1 MGTVR
6 SRPPTPVA
14 LLAPLMR
21 EHSKQHTYAT
31 PNSPCQVPR
40 DACSL
45 ALCVEV
51 SIMTVYL
58 IRRFLQGMLI
68 LVLSNLL
75 IYTIMVAT
83 PGGPMD
89 QLDDLRHG
97 RRDINIRLVEQII
110 KAYKLDSPYPVSY
123 LRWLFD
129 PLDTS
134 ELNDQNQVVRK
145 GIDITVGDFHVAGS
159 GMLTGNFGRSLV
171 IAKGVPVTE
180 MMGNRLGNTLALTVS
195 ALLVALMVAFPIG
208 IISAIRQYSRLDY
221 TVTGLSFVGLS
232 MPTFWLG
239 LMLIIFLAVIPK
251 QMSLNGATWMPYLP
265 PGGLADIDRGSDV
278 MNRIY
283 HLVLPVSVLA
293 AVQVAQFSRFIRGS
307 MLEVLRQDYVR
318 TAWAKGLSQ
327 RMVILRHA
335 LRNAMLP
342 VITIVTLTLP
352 ALFSSAIGTETVFG
366 YSGMGLLF
374 VNSVF
379 AVDLPL
385 VMFFL
390 LIITTLIILSNILAD
405 VLFALVDPRIRF
417 S

>member
-1 MGTVR
+1 M
-6 SRPPTPVA
+6 A
-14 LLAPLMR
+14 
-21 EHSKQHTYAT
+21 
-31 PNSPCQVPR
+31 
-40 DACSL
+40 
-45 ALCVEV
+45 
-51 SIMTVYL
+51 VYL
-58 IRRFLQGMLI
+58 IRRLMQGLLI
-68 LVLSNLL
+68 LVLSNFL
-75 IYTIMVAT
+75 IYTIMVAS
-83 PGGPMD
+83 PGGPLY
-89 QLDDLRHG
+89 QFWEIQHG
-97 RRDINIRLVEQII
+97 RKDINPKLVESML
-110 KAYKLDSPYPVSY
+110 KAHKLDSPYPLSY

-129 PLDTS
+129 PSDTT
-134 ELNDQNQVVRK
+134 ELNGRNEEAHK
-145 GIDITVGDFHVAGS
+145 GLDIRIGDLHIEGS
-159 GMLTGNFGRSLV
+159 GLLTGNFGRSLM
-171 IAKGVPVTE
+171 IAKGLPVTE
-180 MMGNRLGNTLALTVS
+180 MVGNRVGNTLALTVS
-195 ALLVALMVAFPIG
+195 ALLVALLVAFPIG

-251 QMSLNGATWMPYLP
+251 QLNLQGASWLPYLP
-265 PGGLADIDRGSDV
+265 PGGLSDLDRSGDV
-278 MNRIY
+278 LNRIY

-293 AVQVAQFSRFIRGS
+293 TVQVAQFSRFIRGS

-327 RMVILRHA
+327 RMVVLRHA

-374 VNSVF
+374 VNAVF
-379 AVDLPL
+379 AIDLPL

-405 VLFALVDPRIRF
+405 MLFALVDPRIPF

>member
-1 MGTVR
+1 M
-6 SRPPTPVA
+6 
-14 LLAPLMR
+14 
-21 EHSKQHTYAT
+21 
-31 PNSPCQVPR
+31 
-40 DACSL
+40 
-45 ALCVEV
+45 
-51 SIMTVYL
+51 IVYL
-58 IRRFLQGMLI
+58 IRRFMQGMLI
-68 LVLSNLL
+68 LVLSNFL
-75 IYTIMVAT
+75 IYTILVAS

-89 QLDDLRHG
+89 QLSELRLGRNDL
-97 RRDINIRLVEQII
+97 NPKLVESTMR
-110 KAYKLDSPYPVSY
+110 AYKLDSPYPLSY

-129 PLDTS
+129 PSETT
-134 ELNDQNQVVRK
+134 ELNDRNEEVRK
-145 GIDITVGDFHVAGS
+145 GIDIRIGALHIEGS
-159 GMLTGNFGRSLV
+159 GLLTGNFGRSLV
-171 IAKGVPVTE
+171 IAKGLPVTE
-180 MMGNRLGNTLALTVS
+180 MIGNRIGNTLALTMS
-195 ALLVALMVAFPIG
+195 ALLVALLVAFPIG

-221 TVTGLSFVGLS
+221 AVTGLSFVGLS

-251 QMSLNGATWMPYLP
+251 QLNLQGAGWLPYLP
-265 PGGLADIDRGSDV
+265 PGGLSDIDRGGDV
-278 MNRIY
+278 LNRIY
-283 HLVLPVSVLA
+283 HLVLPVTVLA
-293 AVQVAQFSRFIRGS
+293 TVQVAQFSRFIRGS

-327 RMVILRHA
+327 RVVIMRHA

-342 VITIVTLTLP
+342 VITIITLTLP

-374 VNSVF
+374 VAAVF